1 MKTLSDR
8 VWALAALIAA
18 VLSISAAVPCP
29 AATAAEVFKAHEVEI
44 ATNRC
49 VAVGGYVFGVGR
61 AISRQGGDAAGFSK
75 ARLLAQGKIL
85 AYATGNAPCPEGLEI
100 AGIETVFE
108 RREAPEHYMVVV
120 AVMEAQTEG
129 LRRQDATAHAWE
141 GLRRQDATATEQ
153 DAACAIEEYEPRG
166 YWEERGIKANETLSE
181 AQFL

>member
-75 ARLLAQGKIL
+75 AHLLAQGKIL

-129 LRRQDATAHAWE
+129 LRRQDATA
-141 GLRRQDATATEQ
+141 TEQ